1 MCGLGFRSR
10 HATDG
15 SQGNVVQ
22 CPYGQRIRLR
32 SAVTAGRRHHMPV
45 VPVAMVAV
53 GGCIRPDTSQRTMED
68 QGILGRS
75 HLLRLS
81 FLFLLAI
88 INNVNL

>member
-1 MCGLGFRSR
+1 MK
-10 HATDG
+10 
-15 SQGNVVQ
+15 
-22 CPYGQRIRLR
+22 
-32 SAVTAGRRHHMPV
+32 
-45 VPVAMVAV
+45 
-53 GGCIRPDTSQRTMED
+53 D